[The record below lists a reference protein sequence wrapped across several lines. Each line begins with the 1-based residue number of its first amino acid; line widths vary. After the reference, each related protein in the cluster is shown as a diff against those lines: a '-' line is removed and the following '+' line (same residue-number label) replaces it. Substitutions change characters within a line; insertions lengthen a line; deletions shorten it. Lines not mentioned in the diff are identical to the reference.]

1 MLSYSIAKPWH
12 SNFTEVRF
20 IQDKTMVDSVRAT
33 SAAPQTS
40 SVIGGSLRAA
50 KLTPNESP
58 VRRAEMERLQQTNFP
73 EYVRQLAPTLAPQD
87 RANPFAYSLD
97 HAIPIEVK
105 RQVFA
110 EYQSGQNAPRVEIT
124 TLAGTNATYTESA
137 GPNGTI
143 KINADL
149 LGNTDPARRGQMEA
163 FAVWGHMEEVG
174 HWGDARAQQLMGTPG
189 GDSKGD
195 EGARYA
201 TLALGNV
208 TANTNPNTFIARYD
222 IPNANGTVRTI
233 EVDTAVLNALATEKL
248 ANGSM
253 ARENRVGDVENFGP
267 EGHYQTTY
275 ITAAAAA
282 ESLGI
287 KGPEADRLANQM
299 ALGSQLPDMLA
310 NYDAYSQA
318 MAKAQGTGL
327 DILKGPLWSAI
338 SPSWGAAEQK
348 HLESVY
354 EGLHAL
360 PRGKDATTAWLGDE
374 RAETRA
380 YVVDR
385 IANGDYLTA
394 GIAIHRYGDLH
405 AHVKPNG
412 TSYSGDIGH
421 ALAGHTPDYLYT
433 QNGNG
438 QAQSWNKAT
447 DYQSSLS
454 SAIAEGLAGHERGA
468 GRTISTA
475 NQNAASEYA
484 RTTWRTVY
492 DGALRQ
498 GAADPGRTVVVPRGR
513 FGTQTIHYSGADA
526 AKTTE
531 TYFRNAADR
540 FINSIHGSW
549 QGSGSPLTFGQM
561 EVGGGFTPNAA
572 QIRSLE
578 TVMDRFDAPR

>member
-1 MLSYSIAKPWH
+1 MKKDITAWNLA
-12 SNFTEVRF
+12 
-20 IQDKTMVDSVRAT
+20 MVDSVT
-33 SAAPQTS
+33 AANSTQQTS
-40 SVIGGSLRAA
+40 STSQTAAIAA
-50 KLTPNESP
+50 KTMPALSP
-58 VRRAEMERLQQTNFP
+58 AKAAELDRLQQTNFP
-73 EYVRQLAPTLAPQD
+73 EYVRQLAPTLAPED

-97 HAIPIEVK
+97 RSIPIEVK

-110 EYQSGQNAPRVEIT
+110 EYQTGQNAPRVEVAS
-124 TLAGTNATYTESA
+124 LAGTNATYTERD

-143 KINADL
+143 RINSDL
-149 LGNTDPARRGQMEA
+149 LRNADPARRGQMEA

-174 HWGDARAQQLMGTPG
+174 HWADARAHTLMGQPG

-208 TANTNPNTFIARYD
+208 TANANQNNFIAQYD
-222 IPNANGTVRTI
+222 IPNGNGTVRTI
-233 EVDTAVLNALATEKL
+233 EVDTVVLRALASEKL

-287 KGPEADRLANQM
+287 RGAEADRLANQM

-318 MAKAQGTGL
+318 MAKAKGTGI
-327 DILKGPLWSAI
+327 DILKGPIWAGI
-338 SPSWGAAEQK
+338 SPIWGAAEQK

-354 EGLHAL
+354 QGLHAL
-360 PRGKDATTAWLGDE
+360 PRGKDATVPWLNNE
-374 RAETRA
+374 RANTRA
-380 YVVDR
+380 YIVDR

-412 TSYSGDIGH
+412 VSYSGDIGH
-421 ALAGHTPDYLYT
+421 GLAGHAPDYLYT
-433 QNGNG
+433 QNANG
-438 QAQSWNKAT
+438 QAQSWSKAT
-447 DYQSSLS
+447 DYQASLS
-454 SAIAEGLAGHERGA
+454 TAIAEGLAGHERNA
-468 GRTISTA
+468 GRQISSA
-475 NQNAASEYA
+475 RQSAAAEKA
-484 RTTWRTVY
+484 RSTWRFVY
-492 DGALRQ
+492 DTALSQ
-498 GAADPGRTVVVPRGR
+498 SAADPGRTIVVPRGR
-513 FGTQTIHYSGADA
+513 FGSETRRIPGAGADKA
-526 AKTTE
+526 TE

-540 FINSIHGSW
+540 FINTAHGIW
-549 QGSGSPLTFGQM
+549 RGPGTPLSFGQM
-561 EVGGGFTPNAA
+561 EVGGGFTPSAA
-572 QIRSLE
+572 QINSLE
-578 TVMDRFDAPR
+578 TVMNRFDAPR